1 MDYSNTKLTD
11 EDLAILNES
20 LDAET
25 TEDVDTVVDQGLKD
39 AEEGKLTSRGS
50 FAEELEDE
58 KPDIAEDSKKP
69 EDETD
74 DTDSKYA
81 EQYGMSIEEI
91 KQARDAGWA
100 PKEEFKSD
108 PDLWE
113 NPKRFLK
120 TKEIFSKME
129 EKNKAIKEL
138 KEGFDNYKKHLDA
151 LTKKELEQAK
161 KEIENSLQKAKED
174 GDFEAY
180 ADNKAKLDEMSKEI
194 ESSKGPADVSPEQES
209 LLKHE
214 NRIKQLFNDDFEQSK
229 VKLAKFLVFQEKIV
243 KEYKDKG
250 LTIDDLSDIIVEESE
265 KNFSDWLRTPKKKVP
280 PASAELPRQ
289 SPKTSAGQK
298 AGLKA
303 KLSPKQWKEYQT
315 FKEYYELDEYI
326 ADLQKMGQL

>member
-1 MDYSNTKLTD
+1 MDYKNTKLTD
-11 EDLAILNES
+11 EDLAILNEP
-20 LDAET
+20 LEG
-25 TEDVDTVVDQGLKD
+25 EEIVEK
-39 AEEGKLTSRGS
+39 AEEAVEVEDAPTETEETESEVEEQTAEVETS
-50 FAEELEDE
+50 
-58 KPDIAEDSKKP
+58 
-69 EDETD
+69 
-74 DTDSKYA
+74 DTDEKYA
-81 EQYGMSIEEI
+81 EQYGMSLEEI

-120 TKEIFSKME
+120 TKEIFAKME

-161 KEIENSLQKAKED
+161 KDIESSLQKAKED

-180 ADNKAKLDEMSKEI
+180 ADNKAKLAEMSKEI
-194 ESSKGPADVSPEQES
+194 ESSKTSTDTTPEQES

-214 NRIKQLFNDDFEQSK
+214 ARIKQLFNDEFEQSK

-243 KEYKDKG
+243 NEYKDKG

-265 KNFSDWLRTPKKKVP
+265 KNFSDWLRTPQKKVP